1 MWKVKYVNN
10 GGNTLIFRGKSR
22 VFLAWRFSLLK
33 ARLLSRKQHMAD
45 MAAAWLQNKQLRCDR
60 KSDLVDRFV
69 LLSES
74 S

>member
-22 VFLAWRFSLLK
+22 VFLAWRFSESAVAEPKTTWL
-33 ARLLSRKQHMAD
+33 QN
-45 MAAAWLQNKQLRCDR
+45 LQNKQLRCDR